1 MGRHGEKAKLR
12 RATKRALS
20 QTEAASGHH
29 PRRWR
34 GAARRL
40 VRCVGAVFAVPPTV
54 DLSDLAVFTVVS
66 FLYRRRAVGQQAPA
80 APLQRSERARGATNI
95 NDRST
100 PNTVE
105 VGAGR
110 RQPATPRVRAPP
122 VNPARPASAPTVS
135 ARTAHAG
142 PARPVLAQLR
152 LDRDAARVAR
162 GLVLR
167 TQRGRLSSV
176 SLQPADDG
184 PTLFSL
190 TDVAR
195 LRSRDAARAQ
205 AYASER
211 RSQARRRRVS
221 GAAQSAAF
229 GVRIERRL
237 DLGPLTPARGALCA
251 AEREAVLR
259 ACAEFLQGFD
269 GEHVF
274 IETEILRGT
283 VRCYSQ

>member
-40 VRCVGAVFAVPPTV
+40 IRCVGAVFAVPPTV

-110 RQPATPRVRAPP
+110 RQPATPRVRAPLRK
-122 VNPARPASAPTVS
+122 NAARRSCRSGSGSVHLFP
-135 ARTAHAG
+135 AHAG
-142 PARPVLAQLR
+142 SRFKRPDLVVGRRAGRR
-152 LDRDAARVAR
+152 LK
-162 GLVLR
+162 GK
-167 TQRGRLSSV
+167 
-176 SLQPADDG
+176 
-184 PTLFSL
+184 PTLDQQLAPEKS
-190 TDVAR
+190 TGAV
-195 LRSRDAARAQ
+195 SGSSSGVAARA
-205 AYASER
+205 A
-211 RSQARRRRVS
+211 VV
-221 GAAQSAAF
+221 AA
-229 GVRIERRL
+229 G
-237 DLGPLTPARGALCA
+237 
-251 AEREAVLR
+251 
-259 ACAEFLQGFD
+259 
-269 GEHVF
+269 
-274 IETEILRGT
+274 
-283 VRCYSQ
+283 